1 MIRLNPV
8 LALLS
13 ALSGL
18 ALVFLPFVWVAPN
31 RLVSGEPS
39 LLHAT
44 LGGWS
49 WLLPVLWLALAG
61 CAALERR
68 RSLLW
73 ATVVL
78 SSVLMAGLL
87 AWAGQVAQ
95 GVALTESSIAR
106 TSLGG
111 GFWLALAVCWLTAAD
126 ALHRLQV
133 GIHARIGA
141 MLLAGGPMAAM
152 LAMGWC
158 DDLSIMKEYANRSD
172 VFGAAVWRHVQIV
185 AVALVPIVL
194 VGLPLGWAAH
204 RLSRFHRALFPVLN
218 IIQTLPSIA
227 LFGLLMAP
235 LAWLATAYP
244 ALGQAGI
251 SGVGLAPGVIAL
263 VLYGLLPVVR
273 GALAGL
279 EQVPSGVVDAAR
291 GMGMSAAQIFFKVEV
306 PLALPVVLTGLRT
319 ATVQA
324 VGLAAVTA
332 LIGAGGLG
340 SIMFEGLFSSA
351 QDLVLLGVVPI
362 VVLAVITDSAFKVLI
377 PLTRGPQ
384 P

>member
-39 LLHAT
+39 LLLST
-44 LGGWS
+44 LGGWA
-49 WLLPVLWLALAG
+49 WLLPVLWFALAG

-78 SSVLMAGLL
+78 SALLMAGLL

-111 GFWLALAVCWLTAAD
+111 GFWLALAVCWLIAAD
-126 ALHRLQV
+126 ALLRLQV

-172 VFGAAVWRHVQIV
+172 VFGAAVWRHMQIV

-291 GMGMSAAQIFFKVEV
+291 GMGMSTAQIFFKVEV

-377 PLTRGPQ
+377 SLTRGPQ